1 VLAREAKA
9 EVRVV
14 SESPAEIETLR
25 VAIEGRWSEPPGSK
39 AQPYIGAFFEG
50 VRIGEKII
58 AKVVGNHGTY
68 TVSIEAQEGQV
79 LAACSCYIGKSGY
92 CHHCAALAAT
102 FLKDPAAFKETKLK
116 KREELRDPADVPS
129 YLQGASLAALLT
141 QLSENGITQ
150 KTFAEIIGMNPRHLS
165 ALKSSEA
172 RHHYFNELGAT
183 KLACLWVLEHLAEIR
198 K

>member
-1 VLAREAKA
+1 M
-9 EVRVV
+9 
-14 SESPAEIETLR
+14 SDTPAEIEALK
-25 VAIEGRWSEPPGSK
+25 VAIQGRWSEPPGSK
-39 AQPYIGAFFEG
+39 AQPYVGAFFDR
-50 VRIGEKII
+50 VRIEKKIT
-58 AKVVGNHGTY
+58 AKVMGNHGTY
-68 TVSIEAQEGQV
+68 TVSIEAREGQA

-102 FLKDPAAFKETKLK
+102 FLHDPACFKETKLK

-129 YLQGASLAALLT
+129 YLQGASLEALLK

-150 KTFAEIIGMNPRHLS
+150 KAFAEIIGMNPRHLS

-172 RHHYFNELGAT
+172 RHHIFNELGAT
-183 KLACLWVLEHLAEIR
+183 KLACLWVLEHLADIR